1 MPGNFLNFDYFSSF
15 NAIFITFIF
24 LFVAP
29 SLILL
34 GTFSALNDEDY
45 EEIKNKTNKTRCI
58 TFLSFY
64 TIIALILVLLS
75 PIYLYLETTDN
86 NFNSVYDV
94 KFIEKSPISEIQYSK
109 RDNFKG
115 GNIIN
120 SLYKEKGTLYIIKN
134 PKNDQYIVSTNKK
147 ILEDVLAGKDHS
159 SNPDYQI
166 VSKEDVKKALEN
178 KALEN
183 KVSED
188 KPQETAPSNVKE
200 NDFK

>member
-1 MPGNFLNFDYFSSF
+1 MQGNFLNFDYFSSF

-45 EEIKNKTNKTRCI
+45 EEIKNKTNKTSCI

-64 TIIALILVLLS
+64 TIIALVLVLLS

-134 PKNDQYIVSTNKK
+134 PKNDQYFVADNQETVLKAAQG
-147 ILEDVLAGKDHS
+147 ILT
-159 SNPDYQI
+159 PDLYRI
-166 VSKEDVKKALEN
+166 NFSKEDIQKAI
-178 KALEN
+178 EN
-183 KVSED
+183 KVENFPVVTESEL
-188 KPQETAPSNVKE
+188 K
-200 NDFK
+200 